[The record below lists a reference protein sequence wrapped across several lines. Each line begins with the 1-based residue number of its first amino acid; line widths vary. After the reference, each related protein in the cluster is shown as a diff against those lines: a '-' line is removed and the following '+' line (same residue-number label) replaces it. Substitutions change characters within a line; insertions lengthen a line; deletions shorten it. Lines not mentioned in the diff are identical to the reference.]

1 MALRD
6 PLMGHEHGLSKA
18 SIIAVHVSRNVDSKI
33 SYFSRVIL
41 YIYIHIIVYI
51 YIYVYTYISLMFID
65 YDHVVASIRTN
76 SSVARPVPG

>member
-51 YIYVYTYISLMFID
+51 YVYTYISLMFIN

>member
-51 YIYVYTYISLMFID
+51 YICIYIHIID
-65 YDHVVASIRTN
+65 VH
-76 SSVARPVPG
+76 